1 MKTYY
6 YEYEDGYYCYY
17 CGKPSAVDIK
27 AEERKHG
34 KVVRVKIEK
43 WGGRPLHIMIYWK
56 YVRICP

>member
-34 KVVRVKIEK
+34 KVVRVKIDK
-43 WGGRPLHIMIYWK
+43 K
-56 YVRICP
+56 